1 MAESEEAD
9 ARDFGDIAADMP
21 DEEEIVFDGPMKAA
35 EAAALTSLMNN
46 SSFLTRCSQRCG
58 AEAAT
63 NPAKHG
69 QVYEK
74 LGSSEHVGEAVEAVV
89 TKYGAPHL
97 RPTDIEGRSEQDTAC
112 WSLIN
117 LLKYAAA
124 CTTQDEAK
132 NA

>member
-1 MAESEEAD
+1 MAESEETD

-35 EAAALTSLMNN
+35 EAAALTSLM
-46 SSFLTRCSQRCG
+46 R
-58 AEAAT
+58 AEAVELAQ
-63 NPAKHG
+63 
-69 QVYEK
+69 QVYKK

-124 CTTQDEAK
+124 CATQDEAK
-132 NA
+132 HA

>member
-58 AEAAT
+58 AEAVELAQ
-63 NPAKHG
+63 
-69 QVYEK
+69 QVYKK

-124 CTTQDEAK
+124 CATQDEAK
-132 NA
+132 HA